1 MKILIICTG
10 NSCRSP
16 MAQGFLKSFDQDLE
30 IVSAG
35 TKPELSVNPFAIQVM
50 KESFIDISDHVP
62 TAVETYLNN
71 DFDYV
76 VTVCEKSNSACP
88 TFNGKIKNRLH
99 IGFDDPA
106 DATGTDQEKLSVYR
120 QTRDNIKNEF
130 FKFYKQYLN
139 KQL

>member
-1 MKILIICTG
+1 
-10 NSCRSP
+10 

-35 TKPELSVNPFAIQVM
+35 TKPELKVNPFAIQVM

-62 TAVETYLNN
+62 TAVETYLND
-71 DFDYV
+71 DFDFV
-76 VTVCEKSNSACP
+76 VTVCEHSNSACP
-88 TFNGKIKNRLH
+88 TFTGKIKNHLH

>member
-16 MAQGFLKSFDQDLE
+16 IAQGFLKSFDQDLE
-30 IVSAG
+30 IASAG
-35 TKPELSVNPFAIQVM
+35 TKPELKVNPFAIQVM
-50 KESFIDISDHVP
+50 KESFIDISNHVP

-71 DFDYV
+71 DFDFV
-76 VTVCEKSNSACP
+76 VTVCENSNSVCP

-106 DATGTDQEKLSVYR
+106 DATGTDQEKLKVYR
-120 QTRDNIKNEF
+120 QTRDNIKNEI

-139 KQL
+139 K

>member
-30 IVSAG
+30 IASAG
-35 TKPELSVNPFAIQVM
+35 TKPELKVNPFAIQVM
-50 KESFIDISDHVP
+50 KESFIDMSHHVP

-71 DFDYV
+71 DFDFV
-76 VTVCEKSNSACP
+76 VTVCENSNSTCP

-106 DATGTDQEKLSVYR
+106 DATGTDQEKLKVYR